1 MSASIYVTGLLK
13 TYTNGTNF
21 VEVSSGLTVL
31 EILKIL
37 GIPSE
42 LVALVTVNNAA
53 STKEY
58 SVVDGDVV
66 RFYAVVGGG

>member
-21 VEVSSGLTVL
+21 VEVNSGLKIL
-31 EILKIL
+31 EILKII

-42 LVALVTVNNAA
+42 LVALVTVNDVA
-53 STKEY
+53 STKDY
-58 SVVDGDVV
+58 ALADGDIV
-66 RFYAVVGGG
+66 RLYAVVGGG